1 MKSRTKSRLNCSK
14 KKTSMKFLVYSF
26 IFFSFSTFSQT
37 GKIVG
42 HTLNSI
48 NNEVIPFVKISIV
61 DLQLGT
67 VSSVDGEYIFENLN
81 PGIISFKITCS
92 GYQDLMVNEITIT
105 NSRTVE
111 LDFLI
116 EPIIKDQKE
125 IIVKANPFTKK
136 SESPVSL
143 RTLNSTEIERLPGA
157 GRDVSKVLQ
166 ALPGVASRATFR
178 NDIIVRGGSPGEN
191 KFYLD
196 GIEVPNINHFATQGS
211 SGGPVG
217 LLNVNF
223 IREVDFYS
231 GAFPSNRANG
241 LSSVIA
247 FKQKD
252 GNPDG
257 LITNFAVGSSDAALT
272 FDGPIGKKVDFIF
285 SVRRSYLQ
293 FLFAALKLP
302 FLPTY
307 NDSQF
312 KFNYK
317 INQKNKL
324 TFIGLGALDQ
334 FALNSKVNESVT
346 DSTQREYNEY
356 ILGNIPT
363 QNQWN
368 YTVGVNWMHFSK
380 NSFQNV
386 IASRN
391 MLKNGAKRY
400 LNNIVS
406 DANKILDYS
415 SFEAENKIRFEHTY
429 SKNGWRINAGAG
441 YEYVRY
447 NNQTYNQISVQ
458 GAPITIDYSS
468 DLYLSKGS
476 LFGQVSKSLL
486 SERLNLSFGLRT
498 DFSNYSKSLMN
509 PLNQLS
515 PMLSAGFRLTE
526 KWSINGNIARY
537 HQLPAYTI
545 LGYRNTNGELLNKTN
560 DVKYIRADH
569 FVLGTE
575 YLTDFSSRFTVEGF
589 YKSYSRYPYSLNDS
603 ISLANLGT
611 DFGVVGN
618 EVVRSTSNGRSYGV
632 EFLYQQKL
640 IKGFYGIVAYTF
652 VNSEFKDKNNAYVP
666 SSWDSKNIVSLTG
679 GKRFK
684 KGWEVGVRWLYSG
697 GSPYTPIDVSTSS
710 IKQVWD
716 VNGRGLPDYS
726 KLNSMRESAY
736 HQLNFRVDKK
746 FYFEKFAMNFYLDIQ
761 NLYAHKTKV
770 APVLLLVKDAN
781 GIALTDPTDP
791 TKYQTKLVDQTSG
804 ILQPSLG
811 IIIEFATKKKIK

>member
-1 MKSRTKSRLNCSK
+1 
-14 KKTSMKFLVYSF
+14 
-26 IFFSFSTFSQT
+26 
-37 GKIVG
+37 
-42 HTLNSI
+42 
-48 NNEVIPFVKISIV
+48 
-61 DLQLGT
+61 
-67 VSSVDGEYIFENLN
+67 
-81 PGIISFKITCS
+81 
-92 GYQDLMVNEITIT
+92 
-105 NSRTVE
+105 
-111 LDFLI
+111 
-116 EPIIKDQKE
+116 
-125 IIVKANPFTKK
+125 
-136 SESPVSL
+136 
-143 RTLNSTEIERLPGA
+143 
-157 GRDVSKVLQ
+157 
-166 ALPGVASRATFR
+166 
-178 NDIIVRGGSPGEN
+178 
-191 KFYLD
+191 
-196 GIEVPNINHFATQGS
+196 
-211 SGGPVG
+211 
-217 LLNVNF
+217 
-223 IREVDFYS
+223 
-231 GAFPSNRANG
+231 
-241 LSSVIA
+241 
-247 FKQKD
+247 
-252 GNPDG
+252 
-257 LITNFAVGSSDAALT
+257 
-272 FDGPIGKKVDFIF
+272 
-285 SVRRSYLQ
+285 
-293 FLFAALKLP
+293 
-302 FLPTY
+302 
-307 NDSQF
+307 
-312 KFNYK
+312 
-317 INQKNKL
+317 
-324 TFIGLGALDQ
+324 
-334 FALNSKVNESVT
+334 
-346 DSTQREYNEY
+346 
-356 ILGNIPT
+356 
-363 QNQWN
+363 
-368 YTVGVNWMHFSK
+368 
-380 NSFQNV
+380 
-386 IASRN
+386 

-458 GAPITIDYSS
+458 GVPTTIDYSS

-761 NLYAHKTKV
+761 NLYAYKTKV